1 MHFLFQVIFR
11 YKTCFEASNQINPI
25 KLFNNFSTA
34 SKFPVKF
41 LTCHKQIDIIFNP
54 LMPRIW
60 FMQQQVQESFFSLNS
75 VFSDLKTHCCIYA
88 TKTRRFPS
96 IKSLYVQISKT
107 YHAFEHAHS
116 SPEQFL
122 KNSPAPYEFAWNF
135 YLIWYVNVKQ

>member
-54 LMPRIW
+54 
-60 FMQQQVQESFFSLNS
+60 FSLNS
-75 VFSDLKTHCCIYA
+75 VFSDLKTHYCIYA

-96 IKSLYVQISKT
+96 IKSLYVQISKR
-107 YHAFEHAHS
+107 YHAFEHAPS